1 MVEGDYALSSNNC
14 QTDEI
19 LAAQSVVTCGRG
31 GQGSWGGKCSEPC
44 GGGVLRAA
52 EGCRGLLRAAEG
64 CRRPGS
70 VLGHFFS
77 HFRNTRAVESTW
89 AADSHMPQ
97 HSNKS

>member
-19 LAAQSVVTCGRG
+19 LAAQSVVACGRG

-44 GGGVLRAA
+44 GGGV
-52 EGCRGLLRAAEG
+52 LRAAEG

-89 AADSHMPQ
+89 AADSRMPQ

>member
-1 MVEGDYALSSNNC
+1 MHYRRTTVK
-14 QTDEI
+14 QMK
-19 LAAQSVVTCGRG
+19 
-31 GQGSWGGKCSEPC
+31 SWLHSLWWRV
-44 GGGVLRAA
+44 GGVARGAGEESALNPAVVV
-52 EGCRGLLRAAEG
+52 CRGLPRAAEG